1 MNLRTDAL
9 RPTPRRLFGV
19 GAVVVLVVAMALDT
33 TYLDAEGAGAVAAPT
48 FSPTAFA
55 EEEFPRVAGDI
66 RDAAVPLPELAE
78 ALEDDTASA
87 GEQFG
92 LDLGAGRFVFSVEA
106 SGSVASVDD
115 EYIELAVPE
124 LPDALVRIPLG
135 RALSGTPVRDA
146 TGTISF
152 GDFPDQTAYQSV
164 AAEFTRLM
172 RETVLGPLEMSALA
186 GEDLL
191 LRGAYISGG
200 PPDAFLIQPVEIEVI
215 P

>member
-1 MNLRTDAL
+1 MNMRTDAL

-19 GAVVVLVVAMALDT
+19 GAVVALMVAMALDT
-33 TYLDAEGAGAVAAPT
+33 TYLDTDGAVAVSAPT

-66 RDAAVPLPELAE
+66 RDAAVPLPVLAE
-78 ALEDDTASA
+78 ALEDDTAAA

-172 RETVLGPLEMSALA
+172 RETVLGPLEMAALQ

-191 LRGAYISGG
+191 VRGAYISGG

-215 P
+215 S